1 MAAASG
7 ACADKN
13 AGAAKSV
20 AIIGITLGGADAGNY
35 VLASDTSSTQAAI
48 ARAALTIA
56 ADDAAKIAGQS
67 IVLNGYSSR
76 GLVAGDSVASVSLA
90 SSGEAASAA
99 AGSHAIVASA
109 ATGADLSNYTIRY
122 ENGILFVLPALSEP
136 SLPVMGQ
143 DYLGVQASNGQI
155 VSSQATQEASEPQG
169 LSHDLLIT
177 NPSDERLN
185 LHVVN
190 QGIRLPEGI

>member
-1 MAAASG
+1 
-7 ACADKN
+7 
-13 AGAAKSV
+13 
-20 AIIGITLGGADAGNY
+20 
-35 VLASDTSSTQAAI
+35 
-48 ARAALTIA
+48 
-56 ADDAAKIAGQS
+56 
-67 IVLNGYSSR
+67 
-76 GLVAGDSVASVSLA
+76 VASVSLA

-109 ATGADLSNYTIRY
+109 TTGADLSNYTIRY

-136 SLPVMGQ
+136 SVPVTGH
-143 DYLGVQASNGQI
+143 DYLGVLASNGQI
-155 VSSQATQEASEPQG
+155 VSSQATQEAREPQG
-169 LSHDLLIT
+169 LSHELLIT